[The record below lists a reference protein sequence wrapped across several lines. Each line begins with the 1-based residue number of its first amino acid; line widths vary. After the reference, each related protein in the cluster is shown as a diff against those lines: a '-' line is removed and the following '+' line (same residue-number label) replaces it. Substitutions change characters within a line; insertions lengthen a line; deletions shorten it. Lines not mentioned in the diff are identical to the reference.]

1 MSAPLID
8 FLQVSVRREAV
19 AKLTRRRT
27 GLLAA
32 LMVALSALAG
42 MHSWNRA
49 RVAQA
54 DLDLETRMFQQA
66 SNIDELWDRLA
77 AEHQSLR
84 RGLEVTDGLT
94 PPVQASHVI
103 AAIGRALPEHVVIGG
118 LRIDREDS
126 PRRLQVVMRGFGGTG
141 QEVARFQQQLSDCP
155 LFQSVVLSERRTGEM
170 AGRRGEA
177 FSMTMQVPLDVAVES
192 AAPQLKVAMGG
203 AR

>member
-1 MSAPLID
+1 MSAPLVD

-19 AKLTRRRT
+19 AQLTRRRT

-32 LMVALSALAG
+32 LMIALSAFAG

-49 RVAQA
+49 RTAQA
-54 DLDLETRMFQQA
+54 DLDLETRMFEQA

-77 AEHQSLR
+77 AEHQALR
-84 RGLEVTDGLT
+84 RGLEVTDGLM

-103 AAIGRALPEHVVIGG
+103 AAITQALPEHVTITG
-118 LRIDREDS
+118 LRIDREDN
-126 PRRLQVVMRGFGGTG
+126 PRRLQVVMQGFGGTG
-141 QEVARFQQQLSDCP
+141 QEVARFQQQLGECP
-155 LFQSVVLSERRTGEM
+155 LFQSVSLSERRTGEM

-177 FSMTMQVPLDVAVES
+177 FSMSMQVPLDIVVEQ